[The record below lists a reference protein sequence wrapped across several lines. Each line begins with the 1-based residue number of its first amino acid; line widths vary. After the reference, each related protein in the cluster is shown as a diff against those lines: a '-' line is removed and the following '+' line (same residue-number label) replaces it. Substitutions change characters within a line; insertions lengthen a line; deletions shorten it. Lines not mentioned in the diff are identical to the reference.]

1 MIPHAVEGLTL
12 IFLPYAPDPDNAGVG
27 TDSKQM
33 NEIGNYLN
41 EFWVQLRQTS
51 LLELLGVGFGVVQV
65 LLARANKVLLYPFG
79 IASIVITL
87 YVLYG
92 AGLYAEVLLNLY
104 YLVMS
109 IYGWWHW
116 LSRSPEKPAVQVSY
130 STQREW
136 GITAL
141 IVLLGAPFL
150 FWALTSFTDSTVPW
164 WDSIVTSTAWAG
176 MWLLAKRKIEN
187 WILLNISNALAIP
200 LLAYK
205 GLALYSLLTLFL
217 FIIAVFGYIEWKKII
232 RKNSPMKSTVKGG
245 VADD

>member
-1 MIPHAVEGLTL
+1 
-12 IFLPYAPDPDNAGVG
+12 
-27 TDSKQM
+27 M
-33 NEIGNYLN
+33 NEIGNYLS
-41 EFWVQLRQTS
+41 EFWVQLQHTS

-130 STQREW
+130 S
-136 GITAL
+136 
-141 IVLLGAPFL
+141 
-150 FWALTSFTDSTVPW
+150 
-164 WDSIVTSTAWAG
+164 
-176 MWLLAKRKIEN
+176 
-187 WILLNISNALAIP
+187 
-200 LLAYK
+200 
-205 GLALYSLLTLFL
+205 
-217 FIIAVFGYIEWKKII
+217 
-232 RKNSPMKSTVKGG
+232 
-245 VADD
+245 